1 MTQRTP
7 QEIRGEAIAW
17 HLRLRDGAP
26 ADWDAFVQW
35 LEQDP
40 AHSDAFDAI
49 ARADAAI
56 TPDAIPLHGQPMPAN
71 DDDRDEAPAAV
82 RRIWTRR
89 WATGLAAVAAL
100 FLLALVT
107 LPMLGGSA
115 DRYEIATAAGQ
126 RRSIEIGDGSS
137 AMLNGGTRLILDR
150 NDPRSV
156 ELAAGEATFTV
167 RHDDARPFTV
177 VAGEH
182 RVQDVG
188 TRFNLIREPGR
199 FEVAVIEGSVLYDP
213 EGAPVSLAAGQSLIV
228 RAGARPVLARSDPAG
243 FAGWQSGR
251 LSYTAAPLD
260 AVASDLSRFMGGA
273 VRLDPAIRALPFTG
287 SIRIERDHGATITNF
302 AATLG
307 LQARRAGNGWLI
319 EPHGRAPH

>member
-1 MTQRTP
+1 MTQQTP

-17 HLRLRDGAP
+17 HLRLREDAT
-26 ADWDAFVQW
+26 ADWDMFVHW

-40 AHSDAFDAI
+40 AHSDAFDAV
-49 ARADAAI
+49 AHADAAI
-56 TPDAIPLHGQPMPAN
+56 RSELVPLHGQPMPAN
-71 DDDRDEAPAAV
+71 DDDRDEVPAPAHKN
-82 RRIWTRR
+82 WSRR
-89 WATGLAAVAAL
+89 WAAGLVAVAAMA
-100 FLLALVT
+100 LLALIA
-107 LPMLGGSA
+107 LPMLRGGA

-126 RRSIEIGDGSS
+126 RRNVDISDGSS

-213 EGAPVSLAAGQSLIV
+213 ESARVPLAAGQSLTV
-228 RAGARPVLARSDPAG
+228 RAGVQPVLTRGDPAG
-243 FAGWQSGR
+243 FAGWQRGR

-260 AVASDLSRFMGGA
+260 AVASDLSRATGSE
-273 VRLDPAIRALPFTG
+273 VRVNPDIRTLPFTG
-287 SIRIERDHGATITNF
+287 SIRIEGDHGRTITNF

-319 EPHGRAPH
+319 EPHVRAPH

>member
-26 ADWDAFVQW
+26 ADWDAFVDW
-35 LEQDP
+35 LERDP

-49 ARADAAI
+49 SRADAVIEA
-56 TPDAIPLHGQPMPAN
+56 DAIPLHGQPMPAN
-71 DDDRDEAPAAV
+71 DEDQYETSAPE
-82 RRIWTRR
+82 RRAWGRR

-100 FLLALVT
+100 LLLAFVT
-107 LPMLGGSA
+107 LPMLRGGP
-115 DRYEIATAAGQ
+115 DRYEIATVAGQ
-126 RRSIEIGDGSS
+126 RRNVDLGDGSS
-137 AMLNGGTRLILDR
+137 AILNGGTRLVLDR
-150 NDPRSV
+150 NDLRSV
-156 ELAAGEATFTV
+156 ELAEGEATFTV
-167 RHDDARPFTV
+167 RHNDAHPFTV

-188 TRFNLIREPGR
+188 TRFNLISEPGR
-199 FEVAVIEGSVLYDP
+199 FEVAVIEGAVLYNPDSARVP
-213 EGAPVSLAAGQSLIV
+213 LAAGQALTV
-228 RAGARPVLARSDPAG
+228 RTGAQPTLSRADPAG

-251 LSYTAAPLD
+251 LSYTAAPLE
-260 AVASDLSRFMGGA
+260 AVASDLSRAMGGE
-273 VRLDPAIRALPFTG
+273 VRVAPEIRALPFTG
-287 SIRIERDHGATITNF
+287 TIRIEADHGATITNF

-319 EPHGRAPH
+319 EPRGRAPH

>member
-17 HLRLRDGAP
+17 HLRLRDGVP

-40 AHSDAFDAI
+40 AHSDAYDAI
-49 ARADAAI
+49 SRADAAI
-56 TPDAIPLHGQPMPAN
+56 EPDAVPLHGQPMPAN
-71 DDDRDEAPAAV
+71 DDEWDGAPA
-82 RRIWTRR
+82 RRTMGRR
-89 WATGLAAVAAL
+89 WIMSFAAIAAM
-100 FLLALVT
+100 LLIAFVT
-107 LPMLGGSA
+107 LPMLRGGP
-115 DRYEIATAAGQ
+115 DRYEIATASGQ
-126 RRSIEIGDGSS
+126 RRTVDIGEGSS
-137 AMLNGGTRLILDR
+137 AMLNGRTRLVLDR
-150 NDPRSV
+150 NDARSV

-188 TRFNLIREPGR
+188 TRFNLIHEPGR
-199 FEVAVIEGSVLYDP
+199 FEVSVIEGSVLYNR
-213 EGAPVSLAAGQSLIV
+213 EGARVPLAAGQALTV
-228 RAGARPVLARSDPAG
+228 RTGSQPALTRGDPAG

-260 AVASDLSRFMGGA
+260 AVASDLSRAMGGE
-273 VRLDPAIRALPFTG
+273 VRVDPDIRALPFTG
-287 SIRIERDHGATITNF
+287 SIRIEGDHGATITNF

-319 EPHGRAPH
+319 EPHVRAPH